1 MIRFILAWVFCVG
14 LSGAA
19 VGQKLIWENG
29 MTLLKFFNKHHIDP
43 KIYYNL
49 SYQDKELGTE
59 IRAGAPYYVLKDDQ
73 NQLLQVLVPVGEF
86 VQLRLYKDSSGQY
99 NLDFIPIIYS
109 STQKTLAMRIKHSA
123 YHDIFKATGDAKLAQ
138 EFIGIYQ
145 KTLNLKRAVIKDD
158 QLSLVYTRKYRLN
171 QPFGYPNIKAAMLQT
186 HRRNHYVFAYKG
198 KYYDEKGREV
208 VAFLLE
214 TPVHY
219 TRISSRFSLGRMH
232 PILGQVR
239 PHYGVDLAAK
249 KGSLIHAA
257 TDGYIVS
264 IGRRG
269 GYGNEIEIKHG
280 SDLRMVYAHMSA
292 FARGL
297 HLHSYVKR
305 GQVIGK
311 VGSTGLSTGPHLHF
325 GVYLNDRPVDPLGRI
340 RTAKSQLSGHEK
352 QLFSQ
357 AIKPYFKTL
366 EDLTSFEYA
375 QKENTK
381 NTD

>member
-14 LSGAA
+14 LSVAA

-73 NQLLQVLVPVGEF
+73 NQLLQVLVPVGES

-109 STQKTLAMRIKHSA
+109 STQKTLAMRIKRSA

-158 QLSLVYTRKYRLN
+158 QLSLIYTRKYRLN

-186 HRRNHYVFAYKG
+186 YRRNHYVFAYKG

>member
-1 MIRFILAWVFCVG
+1 MIRLVLVWLFCVNLG
-14 LSGAA
+14 TAA
-19 VGQKLIWENG
+19 VGQRLIWENG
-29 MTLLKFFNKHHIDP
+29 MTLLGFFNKHHIDP

-59 IRAGAPYYVLKDDQ
+59 IRAGVPYYVLKDDN
-73 NQLLQVLVPVGEF
+73 NQLLQVLVPVGES

-109 STQKTLAMRIKHSA
+109 SAQKTLTMRIKHSP
-123 YHDIFKATGDAKLAQ
+123 YHDILKATGDAKLAQ
-138 EFIGIYQ
+138 EFIGIYK

-158 QLSLVYTRKYRLN
+158 QLSLIYTRKYRLN
-171 QPFGYPNIKAAMLQT
+171 QPFGYPSIKAAMLQT
-186 HRRNHYVFAYKG
+186 HRRNHYVFAYRG
-198 KYYDEKGREV
+198 KYYDEMGREV
-208 VAFLLE
+208 VEFLLE
-214 TPVHY
+214 TPVRY

-232 PILGQVR
+232 PILKQVR
-239 PHYGVDLAAK
+239 PHFGVDFAAK

-264 IGRRG
+264 MGRKG
-269 GYGNEIEIKHG
+269 GYGNAIEIKHG
-280 SDLRMVYAHMSA
+280 QDLRMVYAHMSA

-297 HLHSYVKR
+297 HMHSYVKR
-305 GQVIGK
+305 GQVIGR

-325 GVYLNDRPVDPLGRI
+325 GVYRNDRPIDPLGRI

-357 AIKPYFKTL
+357 AIKPYLKSL
-366 EDLTSFEYA
+366 EDMTSFEYA

>member
-1 MIRFILAWVFCVG
+1 MIRFILAWLFCVG
-14 LSGAA
+14 FGGAA
-19 VGQKLIWENG
+19 VGQRLVWEHG
-29 MTLLKFFNKHHIDP
+29 MTLLKFFDKHHIDP

-59 IRAGAPYYVLKDDQ
+59 IRAGVPYYVLKDDK
-73 NQLLQVLVPVGEF
+73 NQLLQVLVPVGES
-86 VQLRLYKDSSGQY
+86 VQLRLYKDRSGQY
-99 NLDFIPIIYS
+99 NLDFIPIVYS
-109 STQKTLAMRIKHSA
+109 TTQKALNLRIKRSA
-123 YHDIFKATGDAKLAQ
+123 YHDLFKATGDAKLAQ
-138 EFIGIYQ
+138 EFIGVYQ

-158 QLSLVYTRKYRLN
+158 QLSLIYTRKYRLN
-171 QPFGYPNIKAAMLQT
+171 QPFGYPTIKAAMLQT

-198 KYYDEKGREV
+198 KYYDALGREV

-219 TRISSRFSLGRMH
+219 TRISSHFSSGRMH
-232 PILGQVR
+232 PILKQIR
-239 PHYGVDLAAK
+239 PHYGVDFAAK

-257 TDGYIVS
+257 ADGYIVS

-269 GYGNEIEIKHG
+269 GYGNEIEIEHG
-280 SDLRMVYAHMSA
+280 QDLRMVYAHMSA

-297 HLHSYVKR
+297 HVHSYVKR

-325 GVYLNDRPVDPLGRI
+325 GVYLNDRPVDPLGCI
-340 RTAKSQLSGHEK
+340 RTAKNQLSGHEK

-357 AIKPYFKTL
+357 AIKPYLKAL
-366 EDLTSFEYA
+366 EDTTSFEYA

>member
-1 MIRFILAWVFCVG
+1 MVRFILAWLFCVG
-14 LSGAA
+14 FSGAS
-19 VGQKLIWENG
+19 VGQRLIWEHG

-59 IRAGAPYYVLKDDQ
+59 IRAGVPYYALKNDKG
-73 NQLLQVLVPVGEF
+73 QLLQVLVPVGES
-86 VQLRLYKDSSGQY
+86 VQLRLYKKPSGQY
-99 NLDFIPIIYS
+99 ALDFIPIIYS
-109 STQKTLAMRIKHSA
+109 TTKKTLSVHIKHSA

-145 KTLNLKRAVIKDD
+145 KILNLKRTVTKGD
-158 QLSLVYTRKYRLN
+158 QLSLIYTRKYRLN
-171 QPFGYPNIKAAMLQT
+171 QPFGYPNIKAAMLQA
-186 HRRNHYVFAYKG
+186 HRRDHYVFSYKG
-198 KYYDEKGREV
+198 KYYDERGREV

-219 TRISSRFSLGRMH
+219 TRISSPFSLGRMH
-232 PILGQVR
+232 PILKQIR
-239 PHYGVDLAAK
+239 PHYGIDFAAK
-249 KGSLIHAA
+249 RGSLIHAA

-292 FARGL
+292 FAKGL
-297 HLHSYVKR
+297 HVHSYVKR

-325 GVYLNDRPVDPLGRI
+325 GVYVNDRPVDPLGRI
-340 RTAKSQLSGHEK
+340 RTAKSQLSGHDK

-357 AIKPYFKTL
+357 AIKPYLKTL